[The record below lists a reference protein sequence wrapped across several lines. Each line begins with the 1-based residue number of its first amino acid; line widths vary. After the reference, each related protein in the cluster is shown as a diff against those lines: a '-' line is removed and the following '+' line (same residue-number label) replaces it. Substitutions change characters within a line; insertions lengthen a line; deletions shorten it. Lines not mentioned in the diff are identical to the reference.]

1 MLFLSFLN
9 HYINYNIKKKKIKLI
24 KVKQYK
30 DYIYSVDKSKL
41 NFVEGWSHKK
51 IHITNTFNLY
61 FDNIGNIDIFENH
74 TTNGGFEEFF
84 WNSSGQFSHEILAA
98 YEAIGATKTA
108 TLIYNAF
115 KEFGE
120 IPIPKDHAFRKKIL
134 TELNSNAWDTLDQA
148 FYKSKEAIVPLVLLF
163 VAKNSAYFD

>member
-1 MLFLSFLN
+1 MTSTEIALLLN
-9 HYINYNIKKKKIKLI
+9 NDLEKITRIGEIIGKKIPERDVFTTLN
-24 KVKQYK
+24 
-30 DYIYSVDKSKL
+30 DYEKTFIY
-41 NFVEGWSHKK
+41 
-51 IHITNTFNLY
+51 
-61 FDNIGNIDIFENH
+61 IDIFENH

-163 VAKNSAYFD
+163 VAKNSAYFDW

>member
-1 MLFLSFLN
+1 MTSTEIALLLN
-9 HYINYNIKKKKIKLI
+9 NDLEKITRIGEIIGKKIPERD
-24 KVKQYK
+24 VFT
-30 DYIYSVDKSKL
+30 KL
-41 NFVEGWSHKK
+41 NDYEK
-51 IHITNTFNLY
+51 TFIY
-61 FDNIGNIDIFENH
+61 IDIFENH

-148 FYKSKEAIVPLVLLF
+148 FYKSKEAIVPLVLRF
-163 VAKNSAYFD
+163 MAKNSAYFD

>member
-1 MLFLSFLN
+1 MTSTEIALLLN
-9 HYINYNIKKKKIKLI
+9 NDLEKITRIGEIIGKKIPERD
-24 KVKQYK
+24 VFT
-30 DYIYSVDKSKL
+30 KL
-41 NFVEGWSHKK
+41 NDYEK
-51 IHITNTFNLY
+51 TFIY
-61 FDNIGNIDIFENH
+61 IDIFENH

-115 KEFGE
+115 KEFDE

-148 FYKSKEAIVPLVLLF
+148 FYKSKEAIVPLVLRF
-163 VAKNSAYFD
+163 IAKNSAYFD